1 MGSVVGCLAVH
12 TKGVKAYLPTI
23 KAIADK
29 LIAKGKSP
37 EEAWTKATESQIKS
51 LTGELEKTHKAI
63 VKKYEAEHGEIK
75 APDTPERRALD
86 RSAEA
91 YASDMKE
98 KRYASDMKEKRSAQ
112 RAEDARARASE
123 KPKTDTVGTP
133 AEPWV
138 DAAARMRASVR
149 GEGEIG
155 KTPERTQQ
163 VEDTLRGA
171 FHDPAGFDKVIGVV
185 HDEHDPRLP
194 PDVRETLH
202 SSDAKVQAMYD
213 PKTKK
218 TWVLAH
224 NVPEGRE
231 LGVALHEIGVHMG
244 MKNFLGRENYHKL
257 VGQLRSWAAEGK
269 GKEGELARKAR
280 DRVLQAEEKLGKK
293 YDPETFNEE
302 HLAYFV
308 EEAVKDGI
316 DPTAV
321 KGTTQINRWF
331 RTLWAAAK
339 AAVRKLGM
347 DPSKLTAQHVV
358 DMAYGAARLE
368 LNGTWHGTAAEF
380 RRFDHSHMGTGE
392 GVQAYGHGTY
402 LAQGVGIAKEYHLAD
417 VERKGGFEKS
427 GWTLDG
433 KPFDQDDVDKVATNN
448 ERLAL
453 QWFVDQHPSGNSAR
467 AIETQ
472 MIQMGKPG
480 LAAWVKKNASR
491 IGKEP
496 PRGNLM
502 RVDVNAGDHEY
513 LDLDKPLSE
522 QSPHVQKAL
531 EDAKAK
537 LEKAGVL
544 DDYLYHKN
552 AEWGELTGKEMY
564 RQILSKA
571 RKDELIEHPDDTART
586 VPNDEAVSHYLDSI
600 GIKGNKFLDANSR
613 HSDYTKEIARKEKYL
628 AQLKDDEYEHWNV
641 HEDRSMTPEELR
653 NDIESRTTELANL
666 KEANAKGKTHNL
678 VIFNEKNI
686 HRAFSEPGAD
696 KNARKFSV
704 SDKVKESAKDKL
716 LTPAKRYWRELGNT
730 MAKQGPKALTNAQLA
745 EQYGDRLPSLATH
758 HELLNRVSMEQRRI
772 LHEAH
777 RVIPEWSK
785 LSDEDL
791 NRVHEVMHDAT
802 MQGMHPDE
810 AFGKGGNDHLTSGAD
825 LVKYNKL
832 RTLFSSLSPDAKAV
846 YTKSRD
852 ILKDL
857 HEQELEFHAGVTKA
871 VYKPLIDAAWKSGDT
886 KEAARLL
893 KVQSKDIAESTKD
906 IKSVKG
912 PYFPLMRFGDHVAI
926 VKSPEFVKNQGALEG
941 LSGKEHT
948 AAVDALDAMKKD
960 PKHYEVQSFDKI
972 SDAEKFRDDQ
982 MSKGMTG
989 EVKLADEH
997 FASERPVSAA
1007 GLEKIN
1013 HLMESQF
1020 DSATG
1025 RKVKEVMT
1033 AMYLASLPD
1042 RAAMKRRVGRIGV
1055 AGASKDML
1063 RAFAESTE
1071 RSAFHMSR
1079 LKYTK
1084 DIAANMFK
1092 MKQEARDAG
1101 TDMQHVHQ
1109 NVQARLALDYTYT
1122 PNNPLVNG
1130 IASLSSM
1137 YHLTMS
1143 PSFLVQNALQTH
1155 LITAPELAGR
1165 HGMPKTLKAL
1175 NAAWVD
1181 ASKIIPAGK
1190 GGVFNLNDMD
1200 LGHMTAGHE
1209 RDMLEHMRGLGQLEI
1224 TQNQDMGMLAVG
1236 HSPTMVKATQVA
1248 NWATHHTEL
1257 HNRITTALAAYRL
1270 ELGKKPGDYEG
1281 AKKAAYTALMRTQL
1295 DYSRENS
1302 PYAMRAGKINQAV
1315 GPLIWQFRKFQ
1326 QGMTYLLLDN
1336 AKKAWGGDKEARRS
1350 LMYLMGAQAA
1360 VAGLRGIPF
1369 IMAPLAVA
1377 NWFSSDDDKDGNVET
1392 QLRNYTADLLGPAAS
1407 RVLWKG
1413 APNLAGADMSNSLGM
1428 GTMFFPVPYTD
1439 MHDIAK
1445 QKTGE
1450 MKLLKAVG
1458 AVAGAWTGT
1467 ASQILDAISYF
1478 NEGNMTKGFEKALPK
1493 VLASPVKAWDISEN
1507 GMTTPN
1513 GAVTMPADKFDAV
1526 DIFLKSMGLQSTVES
1541 EHYEAQK
1548 VKGNASQAIHDKAKS
1563 LKDQYVAAVLKGE
1576 SLSGVREDVAAFNL
1590 AHPNNRVLPQDL
1602 LQSVAARRRIQ
1613 ATGTDDAGVG
1623 FRKNEAELKGI
1634 DNFAK

>member
-112 RAEDARARASE
+112 KAEDARARASE

-402 LAQGVGIAKEYHLAD
+402 LAQGVGI
-417 VERKGGFEKS
+417 
-427 GWTLDG
+427 
-433 KPFDQDDVDKVATNN
+433 
-448 ERLAL
+448 
-453 QWFVDQHPSGNSAR
+453 
-467 AIETQ
+467 
-472 MIQMGKPG
+472 
-480 LAAWVKKNASR
+480 
-491 IGKEP
+491 
-496 PRGNLM
+496 
-502 RVDVNAGDHEY
+502 
-513 LDLDKPLSE
+513 
-522 QSPHVQKAL
+522 
-531 EDAKAK
+531 
-537 LEKAGVL
+537 
-544 DDYLYHKN
+544 
-552 AEWGELTGKEMY
+552 
-564 RQILSKA
+564 
-571 RKDELIEHPDDTART
+571 
-586 VPNDEAVSHYLDSI
+586 
-600 GIKGNKFLDANSR
+600 
-613 HSDYTKEIARKEKYL
+613 
-628 AQLKDDEYEHWNV
+628 
-641 HEDRSMTPEELR
+641 
-653 NDIESRTTELANL
+653 
-666 KEANAKGKTHNL
+666 
-678 VIFNEKNI
+678 
-686 HRAFSEPGAD
+686 
-696 KNARKFSV
+696 
-704 SDKVKESAKDKL
+704 AKDKL